1 MIELKTFERSA
12 RLAELKVS
20 YKRRQKAEPGQVRM
34 PWVCSTPKT
43 VEEYLRSVWDMDR
56 IEYAEDFVVLCLNNA
71 IEPLGWVR
79 VATGGLEYA
88 AVDPR
93 IVFGVALQT
102 AATRIIVAHNHP
114 AGSLSLSPEDK
125 AMTRKLKEAGELL
138 RIPLL
143 DHIILGRDGA
153 YSFAEHGLL

>member
-1 MIELKTFERSA
+1 MIVLKTFERSA

-20 YKRRQKAEPGQVRM
+20 YKRIRKAETGQVRM
-34 PWVCSTPKT
+34 PWVCSTPQT
-43 VEEYLRSVWDMDR
+43 AEEYLRSVWDKDR

-71 IEPLGWVR
+71 VEPLGWVR
-79 VATGGLEYA
+79 VATGGLDYA

-114 AGSLSLSPEDK
+114 AGSLSPSPEDK